1 MQVRQNKNGRFFIDH
16 YDEGGR
22 RIRRVIREART
33 RKQAEKAAQKFWD
46 ELYARKFQPER
57 KHVLVTDFVETK
69 FLAYSKDHKRS
80 FYDDQK
86 ICEPFCK
93 EFKGVHLGEVTK
105 DMLTNYQRKRR
116 DEPMRSGGKR
126 SPARVN
132 REFNTISKIFS
143 LAVEEELINEN
154 PCRKVRRLREGK
166 QPIRHL
172 SRDEEARLIEVL
184 ALYPRTK
191 AIVIVSLYTG
201 MRKGEVFD
209 LRWRDID
216 REQNRIYI
224 PNKKTE
230 KERYIPIA
238 QQVNEILDIM
248 GKAREGEF
256 VFPRLKQNLSKT
268 QLPGKNANSLNIDR
282 SFKRALKE
290 AGISNFRFHDL
301 RHSAGTRLSEIGIP
315 LTTIATILGHS
326 RIETTRRYAH
336 ATDKGVKDAIA
347 KLSQYSVND

>member
-1 MQVRQNKNGRFFIDH
+1 MQVRQNKNGRFFIDR

-33 RKQAEKAAQKFWD
+33 RTQAEKAAQKFWD
-46 ELYARKFQPER
+46 ELYARKFEPKQ

-69 FLAYSKDHKRS
+69 FFVYSKDHKRS

-86 ICEPFCK
+86 ICEQFCK
-93 EFKGVHLGEVTK
+93 EFKGVYLGEVTK
-105 DMLTNYQRKRR
+105 DMLRNYQRKRR
-116 DEPMRSGGKR
+116 DEPKRDGGKR

-143 LAVEEELINEN
+143 LAVEEGLIQEN
-154 PCRKVRRLREGK
+154 LCRKVKRLREGK
-166 QPIRHL
+166 MPIREL
-172 SRDEEARLIEVL
+172 SCDEEARLLE
-184 ALYPRTK
+184 ALTPYPRTK

-216 REQNRIYI
+216 REQNRLYI

-230 KERYIPIA
+230 RERYIPIA
-238 QQVNEILDIM
+238 RQVNEILDVM
-248 GKAREGEF
+248 EQAPKGEF
-256 VFPRLKQNLSKT
+256 VFPRLKQGLPKS
-268 QLPGKNANSLNIDR
+268 QLPGKNANPLNIDR
-282 SFKRALKE
+282 SFKKALKE

-301 RHSAGTRLSEIGIP
+301 RHSAGTRLSELGVP
-315 LTTIATILGHS
+315 LPTIAAIFGHL

-347 KLSQYSVND
+347 KLSQYVTSS